1 MFDIGGSEL
10 LVIAVVALV
19 VLGPKEL
26 PTAVRSIQGVVRKA
40 RELARD
46 FQAGLGEM
54 AREIELDK
62 MKAEVKSALD
72 STEVDSIGHSIRQEF
87 TSATDELKKT
97 FDPDSLTT
105 PAPINPPSA
114 DALAASGAPVPLPA
128 PEPEPEPV
136 TVDAAPPEALPE
148 PLSPSAPPP
157 KPGA

>member
-62 MKAEVKSALD
+62 MKAEVKSALN
-72 STEVDSIGHSIRQEF
+72 STEVNSIGHSIHKEF
-87 TSATDELKKT
+87 TAATEELKKT
-97 FDPDSLTT
+97 FDPDSLTA
-105 PAPINPPSA
+105 PALTSPPSP
-114 DALAASGAPVPLPA
+114 DVIAASGAPTPLPA

-136 TVDAAPPEALPE
+136 DAAPPEALPE
-148 PLSPSAPPP
+148 TPPPSAPSP

>member
-46 FQAGLGEM
+46 FQAGLSEM

-72 STEVDSIGHSIRQEF
+72 SSEVDSIGHSIHKEF
-87 TSATDELKKT
+87 ASATEELKKT
-97 FDPDSLTT
+97 FDPDSLTA
-105 PAPINPPSA
+105 PAPISPPPQET
-114 DALAASGAPVPLPA
+114 AAAAETPLPA
-128 PEPEPEPV
+128 PVP
-136 TVDAAPPEALPE
+136 VDAAPPEALPE
-148 PLSPSAPPP
+148 PPPPSAPAP